1 MTDSYIEVIKNQF
14 FSQEN
19 MNFIMQIVTN
29 KNINT
34 SHQILFNASNQI
46 FNNFIHTIYTQ
57 KKHVNPNK
65 IEDLL
70 ITLNKMVIDIIVDT
84 NKNINTPHNNDENK
98 NKANEINYIRSD
110 VADNVVTDNVV
121 DNVVDNVT
129 DNVVDNVT
137 DDVKEEVHPKKSYQP
152 SQIQPLSETRECL
165 YIFSEDCD
173 YNDGIYK
180 LRFNQKNVNS
190 IELKSFELLNDL
202 YNITEYNNKV
212 EVTDKTIKKN
222 ISIPIGCYN
231 LIELLDTMEKCI
243 IEKFKDFKITIRY
256 NKNKNRI
263 YINNDTP
270 FTFHFIENDNMFI
283 PLRFMLGF
291 DKKEYMNNNNY
302 CSNKEPGLN
311 IYDNIYIKILTLD
324 ELNKHTCKDFNF
336 FERLAFNH
344 IDTFSNIVKLEN
356 FDNTM
361 YNMDVDNL
369 SIEFYYRHMTH
380 RKFYR
385 INNQLKFTLI
395 FNISKHIN

>member
-29 KNINT
+29 KHINT

-70 ITLNKMVIDIIVDT
+70 ITLNKMVIDVIVDT
-84 NKNINTPHNNDENK
+84 NKNIDTLRINQNNNQDNNENI
-98 NKANEINYIRSD
+98 NKANGNNYTIEDS
-110 VADNVVTDNVV
+110 VTDGITNGIT
-121 DNVVDNVT
+121 NGVT
-129 DNVVDNVT
+129 DCVI
-137 DDVKEEVHPKKSYQP
+137 EETHPKKSFQN
-152 SQIQPLSETRECL
+152 SQILKETKESL

-212 EVTDKTIKKN
+212 EITDKTIKKN

-231 LIELLDTMEKCI
+231 LIELLETMEKCI
-243 IEKFKDFKITIRY
+243 IEKFKDSKITMKY

-263 YINNDTP
+263 YINNDYP
-270 FTFHFIENDNMFI
+270 FTVHFIENDSMFI

-311 IYDNIYIKILTLD
+311 IYDNIYIKILTLE

-336 FERLAFNH
+336 FERLSFNH
-344 IDTFSNIVKLEN
+344 IDTFSNIVKLQN
-356 FDNTM
+356 FDNTIH
-361 YNMDVDNL
+361 NMDIDNL

-385 INNQLKFTLI
+385 INNQLKFTMI
-395 FNISKHIN
+395 FNIFKQY